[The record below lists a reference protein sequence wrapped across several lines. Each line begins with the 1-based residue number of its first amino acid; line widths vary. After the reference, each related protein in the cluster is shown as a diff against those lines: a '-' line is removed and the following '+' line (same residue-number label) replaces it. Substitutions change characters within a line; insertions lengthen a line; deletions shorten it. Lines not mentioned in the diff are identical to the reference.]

1 MDVLFVLTKPLTD
14 PNAPKVASRVVVDI
28 IRNLHLDTR
37 AVVATMLAGT
47 TTGAAITGV
56 GTTVVTTTT
65 TTITPQVVPPDTALV
80 VTVATVRFTDFSIV
94 TLFTD
99 NFS

>member
-47 TTGAAITGV
+47 TTGAAITGA
-56 GTTVVTTTT
+56 GTTVVTTTTTT
-65 TTITPQVVPPDTALV
+65 TTITPQVVPLDTALV
-80 VTVATVRFTDFSIV
+80 ATVATVRFTDFPS
-94 TLFTD
+94 LLCF
-99 NFS
+99 